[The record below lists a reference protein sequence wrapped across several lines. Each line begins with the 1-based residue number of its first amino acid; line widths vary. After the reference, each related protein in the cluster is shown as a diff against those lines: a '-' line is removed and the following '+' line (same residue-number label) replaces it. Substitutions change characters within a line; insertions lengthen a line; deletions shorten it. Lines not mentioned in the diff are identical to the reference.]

1 MNKLTLLGR
10 LTKEPEI
17 RYSQSNNMKV
27 ARFTLAVNRKYV
39 KLGEE
44 RQTDFLNIVAYS
56 KLAEFTETYL
66 NKGTQIGLVGR
77 LQNRIWEDNNGT
89 KHYITEIIAEE
100 IYFVDSYKKIEESNT
115 NVENAQTSSNT
126 VNDNSNNSN
135 VITCEDDLPF

>member
-100 IYFVDSYKKIEESNT
+100 IYFADSYKKIEESNT

>member
-56 KLAEFTETYL
+56 KLAEFTEKYL

-100 IYFVDSYKKIEESNT
+100 IYFADSYKKIEESNT